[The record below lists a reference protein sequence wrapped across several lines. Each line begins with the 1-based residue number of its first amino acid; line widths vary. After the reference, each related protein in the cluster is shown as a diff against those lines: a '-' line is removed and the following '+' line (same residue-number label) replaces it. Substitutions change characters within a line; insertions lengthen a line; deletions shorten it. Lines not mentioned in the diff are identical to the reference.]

1 MDTGCLVA
9 GSLAI
14 AQLFSTE
21 GRLIWELRIDGNG
34 NTPCE
39 GSGSFYRIS
48 NGAIG
53 NFINTVNFFFSN
65 YFYLISKKT
74 NI

>member
-1 MDTGCLVA
+1 MVS
-9 GSLAI
+9 GSFAI

-53 NFINTVNFFFSN
+53 TFINTVNFFSFKL
-65 YFYLISKKT
+65 FIKEFMLFA
-74 NI
+74 